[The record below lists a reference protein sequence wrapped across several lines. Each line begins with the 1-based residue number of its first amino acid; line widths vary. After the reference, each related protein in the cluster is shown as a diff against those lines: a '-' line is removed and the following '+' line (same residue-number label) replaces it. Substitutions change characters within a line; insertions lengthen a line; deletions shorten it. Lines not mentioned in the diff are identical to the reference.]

1 MQDAANALMAELA
14 TIDQHGFSAEELDDV
29 KSTRLTWL
37 KNAVDQQAERDLRM
51 LTSRLAS
58 SSLNNTPFLSPE
70 ETYQLSKRL
79 WQQITVQSLAEKWQQ
94 LRKNQDAFWEQMVNN
109 EVAAKKHCLLR
120 LSWRWKRVRQQKAGG
135 LHLPRQKFIVNSRR

>member
-1 MQDAANALMAELA
+1 
-14 TIDQHGFSAEELDDV
+14 
-29 KSTRLTWL
+29 
-37 KNAVDQQAERDLRM
+37 M

-109 EVAAKKHCLLR
+109 ELAAKKA
-120 LSWRWKRVRQQKAGG
+120 LSPAAILALERVRQQKAGG

>member
-1 MQDAANALMAELA
+1 
-14 TIDQHGFSAEELDDV
+14 
-29 KSTRLTWL
+29 
-37 KNAVDQQAERDLRM
+37 M
-51 LTSRLAS
+51 LTSRPAS

-109 EVAAKKHCLLR
+109 EVAAKSIVSCGYPG
-120 LSWRWKRVRQQKAGG
+120 WKRVRQQKLAAYIF
-135 LHLPRQKFIVNSRR
+135 PQKFIVNSRR

>member
-58 SSLNNTPFLSPE
+58 SSLNNAVLVAGRDISTFRNVCG
-70 ETYQLSKRL
+70 SKL
-79 WQQITVQSLAEKWQQ
+79 PCKVWW
-94 LRKNQDAFWEQMVNN
+94 KNG
-109 EVAAKKHCLLR
+109 
-120 LSWRWKRVRQQKAGG
+120 S
-135 LHLPRQKFIVNSRR
+135 S

>member
-1 MQDAANALMAELA
+1 
-14 TIDQHGFSAEELDDV
+14 
-29 KSTRLTWL
+29 
-37 KNAVDQQAERDLRM
+37 M

-120 LSWRWKRVRQQKAGG
+120 LSWRWKKSTPIKSWQLTSSQAEIYR
-135 LHLPRQKFIVNSRR
+135 

>member
-1 MQDAANALMAELA
+1 
-14 TIDQHGFSAEELDDV
+14 
-29 KSTRLTWL
+29 
-37 KNAVDQQAERDLRM
+37 M

-120 LSWRWKRVRQQKAGG
+120 LSWRWKGVRQQKLAAYVFQAEIY
-135 LHLPRQKFIVNSRR
+135 R

>member
-79 WQQITVQSLAEKWQQ
+79 WQTNYRAKSGGK
-94 LRKNQDAFWEQMVNN
+94 M
-109 EVAAKKHCLLR
+109 AAVKKEPGRILGANG
-120 LSWRWKRVRQQKAGG
+120 KQ
-135 LHLPRQKFIVNSRR
+135 

>member
-1 MQDAANALMAELA
+1 MMLNLPAL
-14 TIDQHGFSAEELDDV
+14 
-29 KSTRLTWL
+29 RL

-51 LTSRLAS
+51 LTSRTAS

-94 LRKNQDAFWEQMVNN
+94 LRKNQTHFGSKW
-109 EVAAKKHCLLR
+109 
-120 LSWRWKRVRQQKAGG
+120 
-135 LHLPRQKFIVNSRR
+135 

>member
-109 EVAAKKHCLLR
+109 ELAAKKHCLLR
-120 LSWRWKRVRQQKAGG
+120 LSWRWKKSTPTKSWRLTSSQAEIYR
-135 LHLPRQKFIVNSRR
+135 

>member
-29 KSTRLTWL
+29 KSTRLTAE
-37 KNAVDQQAERDLRM
+37 NAADQQAERDLRM
-51 LTSRLAS
+51 LTSRPAS

-79 WQQITVQSLAEKWQQ
+79 WQQITVQSLAE
-94 LRKNQDAFWEQMVNN
+94 NG
-109 EVAAKKHCLLR
+109 
-120 LSWRWKRVRQQKAGG
+120 S
-135 LHLPRQKFIVNSRR
+135 S